1 MFFRGIDESGA
12 LMATRRQMAMV
23 RTLRSLAPLIPHAD
37 ALDVLAR
44 AGKGTLR
51 ELAPAAGIWL
61 ALTSHVRHRYTDYD
75 NLLGEGYDRDAARFF
90 VIEAT
95 EQQLAE
101 WGCTRPLIEETE
113 AS

>member
-1 MFFRGIDESGA
+1 
-12 LMATRRQMAMV
+12 MATRRQMAMV

-51 ELAPAAGIWL
+51 DLSPAAGVWL
-61 ALTSHVRHRYTDYD
+61 ALTSHVRHRYTNYD
-75 NLLGEGYDRDAARFF
+75 DLLADGYERDAARFF
-90 VIEAT
+90 VIGET
-95 EQQLAE
+95 ERQLAE
-101 WGCTRPLIEETE
+101 WGCTRPLVEEAE